1 MHLGGESRLPAPASQ
16 CHCGRQNRGRVRRR
30 SYNVSQAG
38 EGARRGLTS
47 SEEGCR
53 GRSLIPVRRTRTG
66 IKNLLETS
74 SEAMA
79 FTPPEISEGAI
90 HSQRL
95 TPLGAGERIEL
106 IDAVRGFALYGVLLA
121 NLIWLSQ
128 EGAVVPA
135 QVAALPTAAID
146 RLVKYGV
153 EFFIDWKFYT
163 LFSFLFG
170 LGFSVQLVR
179 GERRGVAVLPV
190 YGRRLGILLG
200 IGLAHAYLVW
210 YGDILHHYA
219 LLGFFLILFRKRSDR
234 ELLGMGMG
242 LGVVLPAM
250 VVMGKALFDPATP
263 ASGPD
268 PAELQVLGARFRAFT
283 SGSYVESLREN
294 AKYALGFW
302 TSGVAL
308 HFLPAILGKFLL
320 GFYAGRRQ
328 LLETP
333 DTHLA
338 LFRRLLTWGLVIG
351 VVGNALWVATTAL
364 THSGALAA
372 SSPWVLAAQLPI
384 YLGVIAMAAFY
395 LSGIVLLWRRPPWR
409 SRLAC
414 LAPVG
419 QMALTNYLMQSL
431 IYLALFYGFGLALL
445 GRVGATFCL
454 ALSIAIF
461 GAQTLFSSW
470 WLRRFRFGPAEW
482 LWRSLTYG
490 SRQPMRLG
498 IPGLTA

>member
-1 MHLGGESRLPAPASQ
+1 MATSQ
-16 CHCGRQNRGRVRRR
+16 TE
-30 SYNVSQAG
+30 A
-38 EGARRGLTS
+38 AR
-47 SEEGCR
+47 E
-53 GRSLIPVRRTRTG
+53 
-66 IKNLLETS
+66 
-74 SEAMA
+74 
-79 FTPPEISEGAI
+79 
-90 HSQRL
+90 RL
-95 TPLGAGERIEL
+95 TPLGAGERIAL

-121 NLIWLSQ
+121 NLIWLTQ
-128 EGAVVPA
+128 EGAVLPA

-170 LGFSVQLVR
+170 LGFSVQLMR
-179 GERRGVAVLPV
+179 GERRGITVLPV
-190 YGRRLGILLG
+190 YGRRLGVLLG
-200 IGLAHAYLVW
+200 FGLVHAYLVW

-219 LLGFFLILFRKRSDR
+219 LLGFLLILFRNCSDR
-234 ELLGMGMG
+234 SLLVMGIG
-242 LGVVLPAM
+242 LGVVLPAA
-250 VVMGKALFDPATP
+250 VVTGKSLFEPATP
-263 ASGPD
+263 AAGPD

-283 SGSYVESLREN
+283 SGSIVEWLREN

-302 TSGVAL
+302 STGVAL

-320 GFYAGRRQ
+320 GFYAGRQQ
-328 LLETP
+328 LLEQP
-333 DTHLA
+333 GAHLA
-338 LFRRLLTWGLVIG
+338 LFRKLLAWGLAIG

-364 THSGALAA
+364 THAGTLAA
-372 SSPWVLAAQLPI
+372 SSSWVVAAQLPI
-384 YLGVIAMAAFY
+384 YLGVIAMAAVY
-395 LSGIVLLWRRPPWR
+395 LSGIVLLWQRSSWRP
-409 SRLAC
+409 RLAL

-419 QMALTNYLMQSL
+419 QMALTNYLTHSL

-454 ALSIAIF
+454 ALSVVIF
-461 GAQTLFSSW
+461 SAQVLFSAW

-498 IPGLTA
+498 TPGLSS

>member
-1 MHLGGESRLPAPASQ
+1 MA
-16 CHCGRQNRGRVRRR
+16 
-30 SYNVSQAG
+30 
-38 EGARRGLTS
+38 LTQ
-47 SEEGCR
+47 
-53 GRSLIPVRRTRTG
+53 T
-66 IKNLLETS
+66 
-74 SEAMA
+74 EAA
-79 FTPPEISEGAI
+79 EGAI
-90 HSQRL
+90 RAARL
-95 TPLGAGERIEL
+95 TPVGAGDRIAL
-106 IDAVRGFALYGVLLA
+106 IDAVRGFALYGVLLG
-121 NLIWLSQ
+121 NLIWLTQ
-128 EGAVVPA
+128 EGAVMPA

-170 LGFSVQLVR
+170 LGFSVQLTR
-179 GERRGVAVLPV
+179 GERRGVAVLPL

-200 IGLAHAYLVW
+200 FGLVHAYLVW

-219 LLGFFLILFRKRSDR
+219 LLGFVLILFRKRSDR
-234 ELLGMGMG
+234 FLLGMGIG
-242 LGVVLPAM
+242 LGVVLPAAIR
-250 VVMGKALFDPATP
+250 MGKALLDPATP
-263 ASGPD
+263 AAGPD
-268 PAELQVLGARFRAFT
+268 PAELEVLAARFRAFS
-283 SGSYVESLREN
+283 SGSIVESLREN
-294 AKYALGFW
+294 AKYAVGYW
-302 TSGVAL
+302 TTGVAF

-333 DTHLA
+333 DRHLA

-351 VVGNALWVATTAL
+351 VVGNALWVATMAL
-364 THSGALAA
+364 THSGTLAV
-372 SSPWVLAAQLPI
+372 SSSWVLAAQLPV

-395 LSGIVLLWRRPPWR
+395 LSGIVLLWQRPSWR
-409 SRLAC
+409 SRLAH

-419 QMALTNYLMQSL
+419 QMALTNYLAHSL

-454 ALSIAIF
+454 ALSVVIF
-461 GAQTLFSSW
+461 GAQVFVSAW
-470 WLRRFRFGPAEW
+470 WLRHFRFGPAEW

-498 IPGLTA
+498 TSGLTT

>member
-1 MHLGGESRLPAPASQ
+1 MHAP
-16 CHCGRQNRGRVRRR
+16 
-30 SYNVSQAG
+30 
-38 EGARRGLTS
+38 
-47 SEEGCR
+47 
-53 GRSLIPVRRTRTG
+53 
-66 IKNLLETS
+66 
-74 SEAMA
+74 
-79 FTPPEISEGAI
+79 
-90 HSQRL
+90 RL
-95 TPLGAGERIEL
+95 TPLEPGERIAL

-121 NLIWLSQ
+121 NLIWLTQ
-128 EGAVVPA
+128 EAAVLPA

-179 GERRGVAVLPV
+179 GERRGVGVLPV

-200 IGLAHAYLVW
+200 FGLVHAYLVW

-219 LLGFFLILFRKRSDR
+219 LLGLLLILFRKRSDR
-234 ELLGMGMG
+234 FLLGMGIG
-242 LGVVLPAM
+242 LGVVLPAAIR
-250 VVMGKALFDPATP
+250 MGTALLYPSTP
-263 ASGPD
+263 AVGPD
-268 PAELQVLGARFRAFT
+268 SAELEVFAARFRAFS
-283 SGSYVESLREN
+283 SGSIVESLREN
-294 AKYALGFW
+294 AKYALGYW
-302 TSGVAL
+302 TTGVAL

-333 DTHLA
+333 DRHLA

-364 THSGALAA
+364 THSGTLAA
-372 SSPWVLAAQLPI
+372 SSSWVLAAQLPL

-395 LSGIVLLWRRPPWR
+395 LSGIVLLWQRPSWR
-409 SRLAC
+409 SRLAR

-419 QMALTNYLMQSL
+419 QMALTNYLTHSL

-454 ALSIAIF
+454 ALSVVIF
-461 GAQTLFSSW
+461 GAQVLFSAW
-470 WLRRFRFGPAEW
+470 WLRHFRFGPAEW

-490 SRQPMRLG
+490 RRQPMRLG
-498 IPGLTA
+498 ISGPTT